1 MSSKNSSLLRVPIE
15 MPNRS
20 GHNISHSN
28 GFTGKTG
35 TLIPVLCE
43 ELLPNDTVSLG
54 ANLQVQLPPMV
65 TDFYGRVDFVL
76 EAFFVP
82 NRLCWGGWQDFITHP
97 TANPQYPAGT
107 PVQSKPT
114 AVPSFVV
121 STDSSVTDPKEIT
134 ADSLLHYLDY
144 GSHLVND
151 KQSVLPAIAY
161 HRIYDDWYRDS
172 RIQAPVFYRIG
183 IPNMTSPQ
191 SIFESNAR
199 QLPFISQIDYSGQ
212 SSGTVTPAIF
222 TDTTTLGD
230 NHPVGS
236 LRQRNWVKD
245 YFTSAS
251 FLPQAGTGAEV
262 KFDVASATETGA
274 FSISTL
280 RAANSLQKWM
290 ERNNLAGYR
299 YSDQIYAQF
308 GVYPADAIM
317 DRCLYLGRNIQT
329 VYNRSVFSTVEHV
342 SNNPETSVSS
352 VTPIG
357 TKAANS
363 QVLGEGSI
371 VDKFTASEHGFLMVL
386 ASLVPRP
393 VYGSGAE
400 RRNFR
405 LSVGDFA
412 FPLLAGMGDQPIYSY
427 ELDGYSPTADT
438 FGYTDLY
445 AEYKFRNDK
454 LHGLLRDG
462 ESLSHFALQ
471 RSFSYLEQPQLG
483 LQFLEIPTSY
493 LDQVQAVSTS
503 ESGYTYWAEI
513 FFPFKKISTIP
524 AYSQPTLADLKNAHT
539 EYISRGGKRL

>member
-1 MSSKNSSLLRVPIE
+1 MSSKVSSLLRVPIE

-20 GHNISHSN
+20 GHNLSHSN
-28 GFTGKTG
+28 SFTGKTG

-54 ANLQVQLPPMV
+54 SQLQVQLPPMV

-97 TANPQYPAGT
+97 TANPVYPEGT
-107 PVQSKPT
+107 SVESKPT
-114 AVPSFVV
+114 SVPCFDFSGTQTSIPV
-121 STDSSVTDPKEIT
+121 
-134 ADSLLHYLDY
+134 DSLLHYLDY
-144 GSHLVND
+144 GDLYSEQTD
-151 KQSVLPAIAY
+151 DMSVLPCVAY
-161 HRIYDDWYRDS
+161 HRIWDDWYRDS
-172 RIQAPVFYRIG
+172 RVQSPLFYRSVGRQFGSWDVLRG
-183 IPNMTSPQ
+183 IPFLSTLVQ
-191 SIFESNAR
+191 GESVR
-199 QLPFISQIDYSGQ
+199 IGLGSQ
-212 SSGTVTPAIF
+212 F
-222 TDTTTLGD
+222 TDGL
-230 NHPVGS
+230 NLGS

-245 YFTSAS
+245 YFTSS
-251 FLPQAGTGAEV
+251 SPIPQAGSASEV
-262 KFDVASATETGA
+262 KFDVSSTSETGA

-308 GVYPADAIM
+308 GIYPADAIM
-317 DRCLYLGRNIQT
+317 DRCLYLGRNVQT
-329 VYNRSVFSTVEHV
+329 VYNKSVY
-342 SNNPETSVSS
+342 ETSGADSG
-352 VTPIG
+352 ILG
-357 TKAANS
+357 RKGANS

-371 VDKFTASEHGFLMVL
+371 VDSFTASEHGFLMVL

-405 LSVGDFA
+405 TKVGDFA
-412 FPLLAGMGDQPIYSY
+412 FPLLAGMGDQAILGY
-427 ELDGYSPTADT
+427 ELNGDGDDRHTV
-438 FGYTDLY
+438 GYTDLY

-454 LHGLLRDG
+454 THGLLRDG
-462 ESLSHFALQ
+462 QNLEKYALQ
-471 RSFSYLEQPQLG
+471 RSFAYNGGDTISSS
-483 LQFLEIPTSY
+483 FLLIPTDY

-503 ESGYTYWAEI
+503 AQGYTYWAEI
-513 FFPFKKISTIP
+513 YFPFRKISTIP

>member
-1 MSSKNSSLLRVPIE
+1 MSSKVSSLLRVPIE

-20 GHNISHSN
+20 GHNLSHSN
-28 GFTGKTG
+28 SFTGKTG

-54 ANLQVQLPPMV
+54 SQLQVQLPPMV

-97 TANPQYPAGT
+97 TANPVYPEGT
-107 PVQSKPT
+107 PVQSKPKS
-114 AVPSFVV
+114 VPVFTFTGNQTSI
-121 STDSSVTDPKEIT
+121 PI
-134 ADSLLHYLDY
+134 DSLMHYLDY
-144 GSHLVND
+144 GSLYSFQTAD
-151 KQSVLPAIAY
+151 MSALPCLAY
-161 HRIYDDWYRDS
+161 HRIWDDWYRDS
-172 RIQAPVFYRIG
+172 RVQSPLFYKPTATDITGGLKLRSL
-183 IPNMTSPQ
+183 PYLSTTSTGDT
-191 SIFESNAR
+191 FVVNVDESFADGV
-199 QLPFISQIDYSGQ
+199 L
-212 SSGTVTPAIF
+212 F
-222 TDTTTLGD
+222 T
-230 NHPVGS
+230 S

-245 YFTSAS
+245 YFTAS
-251 FLPQAGTGAEV
+251 SPLPQAGGASEV
-262 KFDVASATETGA
+262 KFDVSSTAETGA

-308 GVYPADAIM
+308 GIYPADAIM
-317 DRCLYLGRNIQT
+317 DRCLYLGRNVQT
-329 VYNRSVFSTVEHV
+329 VYNKSVY
-342 SNNPETSVSS
+342 ETSGADSG
-352 VTPIG
+352 ILG
-357 TKAANS
+357 RKGANS

-371 VDKFTASEHGFLMVL
+371 VDSFTASEHGYLMVL

-405 LSVGDFA
+405 TKVGDFA
-412 FPLLAGMGDQPIYSY
+412 FPLLAGMGDQAIVGY
-427 ELDGYSPTADT
+427 ELNGNGDDT
-438 FGYTDLY
+438 HTVGYTDLY

-454 LHGLLRDG
+454 THGLLRDG
-462 ESLSHFALQ
+462 QSLEKYALQ
-471 RSFSYLEQPQLG
+471 RSFSYNG
-483 LQFLEIPTSY
+483 NDTISSSFLLIPTDY
-493 LDQVQAVSTS
+493 LDQVQVVSTS
-503 ESGYTYWAEI
+503 AQGYTYWAEI
-513 FFPFKKISTIP
+513 YFPFKKISTIP